1 MTGHTEFANATIIG
15 NNNNNK
21 GTAVIPVQHENSNV
35 INQESLQPKSKN
47 SDSNG
52 TDGVYIVD
60 LDAPLVAHEALFT
73 AKAQQP
79 RQSDRNGHF
88 TLPRTKHQHPPRLE
102 EMGKASINADTALL
116 QSRVQLPRKRS
127 RSARRGFFRSN
138 NEQKTPPA
146 DTNAKMQVQPV
157 EINGLTVPNLTW
169 YDRHFRRR
177 FEKNRAGTI
186 AENNNEGLIKKG

>member
-1 MTGHTEFANATIIG
+1 MTGHTESANATIIIG
-15 NNNNNK
+15 NNNNK
-21 GTAVIPVQHENSNV
+21 ETPVIPVRHENSNV

-73 AKAQQP
+73 VKAQQP

-88 TLPRTKHQHPPRLE
+88 TLPRTKHRHPHRLE
-102 EMGKASINADTALL
+102 EMGKASINVDTALL

-127 RSARRGFFRSN
+127 RSARRGFFCSN
-138 NEQKTPPA
+138 NEQKTPPDA
-146 DTNAKMQVQPV
+146 KAKMQVQPG
-157 EINGLTVPNLTW
+157 EINGLSVPNLTW

-177 FEKNRAGTI
+177 FEKNRAGTT
-186 AENNNEGLIKKG
+186 AESNNEGLIKKG

>member
-1 MTGHTEFANATIIG
+1 MPGHTESANATIIG

-21 GTAVIPVQHENSNV
+21 EAPVIPVWHENSNV
-35 INQESLQPKSKN
+35 INHESLQPKDKN

-88 TLPRTKHQHPPRLE
+88 TLPRTKHQHPHRLE

-138 NEQKTPPA
+138 NEQKTPP
-146 DTNAKMQVQPV
+146 DTNAKMQG

-177 FEKNRAGTI
+177 FEKNRAGTT